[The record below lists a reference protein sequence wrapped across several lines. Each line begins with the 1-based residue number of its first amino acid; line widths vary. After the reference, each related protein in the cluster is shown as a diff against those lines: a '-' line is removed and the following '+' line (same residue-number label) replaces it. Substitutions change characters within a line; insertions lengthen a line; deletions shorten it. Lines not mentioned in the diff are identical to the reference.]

1 MACSAAS
8 RPGETRAPP
17 LGCTREAV
25 DFTRL
30 RDAFAATGTAVLGVS
45 ADTVKA
51 QEAFRNKHQLGV
63 PLISDEKHEMLATKT
78 PRRNVAIQEAED
90 FVTRLRQWCGSI
102 RLIFIGDTLR
112 KIEQTN
118 NPAKPTPATSTA
130 SVQQLLEV
138 KSQYSLFNP
147 ILPLMEEREPNDDDA
162 DNCNRNTGEENMNML
177 LAATDTSKLLNE
189 QVQTLT
195 RACGDIKST
204 WPEASEHMLLTS
216 AEATLSLMCRDLIDL
231 SDQYTDTLNYIES
244 MMEMQLI
251 AAIGKRLTSK
261 DLDAFV
267 KYHNARLLSPS
278 PLPFSHAVRRPEH
291 YPGKPSFCNSSHVPI
306 HELTVAW

>member
-1 MACSAAS
+1 MSRACKTGLITQSKEWAEFVLPNS
-8 RPGETRAPP
+8 PP
-17 LGCTREAV
+17 LDLSLNWLMRQISQHLSESEQQIKSLNSQFNV
-25 DFTRL
+25 DTE
-30 RDAFAATGTAVLGVS
+30 
-45 ADTVKA
+45 DTK
-51 QEAFRNKHQLGV
+51 
-63 PLISDEKHEMLATKT
+63 TKT

-90 FVTRLRQWCGSI
+90 FATRLRQWCGWI
-102 RLIFIGDTLR
+102 RLIFIGDSLR
-112 KIEQTN
+112 EIEENN

-177 LAATDTSKLLNE
+177 LAATDTSKLLDE

-216 AEATLSLMCRDLIDL
+216 AEATLSLICRDLMDL

-291 YPGKPSFCNSSHVPI
+291 YPGKPSFCNSSNVPI
-306 HELTVAW
+306 NELTVAW